1 MATKTIKVTKYSN
14 VIEELTATAVAI
26 TPGMLLDINSSGY
39 CLAHATAQGNVL
51 PRFALEDEMQ
61 GYGIE
66 TNYAASALIQV
77 WIPNRGDI
85 VLGIIE
91 DGTTIAI
98 GDFLESNGA
107 GLLQKYV
114 ADTASW
120 DDTSA
125 KTGSLTVYP
134 NSIVGQALEAVAVG
148 ADSSE
153 NSSESPIG
161 LSRRIKLRI
170 I

>member
-26 TPGMLLDINSSGY
+26 TPGMLLDINSSGN

-61 GYGIE
+61 GNGIE

-91 DGTTIAI
+91 DATNIAI

-114 ADTASW
+114 ADVGSW
-120 DDTSA
+120 DPSE
-125 KTGSLTVYP
+125 TGSITVYP
-134 NSIVGQALEAVAVG
+134 AAIVGQALEAVAVG

-153 NSSESPIG
+153 NSSETPIG
-161 LSRRIKLRI
+161 LSRRIKVRI
-170 I
+170 L